1 MLGDG
6 HGGFEAIDAS
16 QSGVLAY
23 GEQRACAVSDFNR
36 DGRMDLAIG
45 QNNEQTKLLRNKMGV
60 AGIRVRLKGPTQNPA
75 AVGAKVTLQTTGSH
89 TVTKEVQ
96 SGSGYLAVNSSVL
109 ILPNLGRAHGLSVT
123 WPSGRTVNY
132 EIPGDVRELLLQ
144 ESGKATFLKAR

>member
-1 MLGDG
+1 MT
-6 HGGFEAIDAS
+6 HS
-16 QSGVLAY
+16 
-23 GEQRACAVSDFNR
+23 
-36 DGRMDLAIG
+36 
-45 QNNEQTKLLRNKMGV
+45 
-60 AGIRVRLKGPTQNPA
+60 
-75 AVGAKVTLQTTGSH
+75 LQTTGNH

-109 ILPNLGRAHGLSVT
+109 ILPNLGWAHGLSVT